1 VAQDSVESSVQLAN
15 SGDNPTSADPPS
27 AAPTGRIL
35 VVDDSALMRAM
46 LVRLLRQVGQTDVLT
61 ADSGASAFA
70 TLGFDDD
77 SNPAAIDLIL
87 MDLVLPDT
95 DGIAAIRALAS
106 RKRLRNI
113 PVIMVT
119 AMQEVEVLRGA
130 FEAGATDY
138 LTKPLNEVELLARV
152 GAALRLKREIDRR
165 EAHERELVAMSQAL
179 ATANAQLEQLS
190 RTDPLTGLANRRSFD
205 QVLASEWA
213 RGLRQRTPLT
223 LLLLDVDHFKRFND
237 TYGHQEGDRCLIAVA
252 GVLREA
258 ASRASDLAARYGG
271 EEFVILLPDTD
282 AEGGRAVGERALATL
297 ATLAIPHRASSV
309 GPFVSASIGIASCI
323 PEARTSAKALVE
335 AADRALYRAKETGR
349 ARVMVDGTA

>member
-1 VAQDSVESSVQLAN
+1 MENRLPIAHA
-15 SGDNPTSADPPS
+15 GDNPDATDTVNVAQ
-27 AAPTGRIL
+27 TGRIL

-46 LVRLLRQVGQTDVLT
+46 LVRLLKQVGQTDVLT

-77 SNPAAIDLIL
+77 SNPEAIDLIL

-95 DGIAAIRALAS
+95 DGIAAIRALATREHL
-106 RKRLRNI
+106 RKI

-152 GAALRLKREIDRR
+152 GSALRLKREIDRR
-165 EAHERELVAMSQAL
+165 EARERELLAMQEQL
-179 ATANAQLEQLS
+179 AAANAQLEQLS

-205 QVLASEWA
+205 QALASEWA
-213 RGLRQRTPLT
+213 RGLRQRTPLA
-223 LLLLDVDHFKRFND
+223 LLLIDVDHFKRFND

-252 GVLREA
+252 GALREA

-271 EEFVILLPDTD
+271 EEFAILLPDTAAD
-282 AEGGRAVGERALATL
+282 GGRAVGERALATL
-297 ATLAIPHRASSV
+297 AALAIPHRASSV
-309 GPFVSASIGIASCI
+309 GSIVSASVGVACITPETGIA
-323 PEARTSAKALVE
+323 AQALIA
-335 AADRALYRAKETGR
+335 AADRALYRAKEGGR
-349 ARVMVDGTA
+349 GRVVVDGAA